1 MHITLVGRD
10 LVDFELYYG
19 LYILGFRYTISE
31 SATPGKRQAA
41 PHGTRRIREKGRWP
55 LPMVDSGAFKLAAS
69 QPRRFEVRV
78 DQGSLIKSLHAAAS
92 ALSL

>member
-31 SATPGKRQAA
+31 SATPGKRQAQAA
-41 PHGTRRIREKGRWP
+41 PQCGRMG
-55 LPMVDSGAFKLAAS
+55 LV
-69 QPRRFEVRV
+69 
-78 DQGSLIKSLHAAAS
+78 AS
-92 ALSL
+92 AKRAVGHFRWSTVGLSS

>member
-19 LYILGFRYTISE
+19 LYYILGFRYTISE

-41 PHGTRRIREKGRWP
+41 PHGARRIREKGRWP
-55 LPMVDSGAFKLAAS
+55 LPMVDSGEPFQVSCQSAT
-69 QPRRFEVRV
+69 QIR
-78 DQGSLIKSLHAAAS
+78 GSR
-92 ALSL
+92 